1 MAKLSDVVEITVSA
15 NTRTPTQAGFGTP
28 LALAYHAA
36 FSEDYRRYTDLDG
49 LEDDGF
55 DSTNPVHKM
64 VTSAFSQDPRP
75 PAVIVGRLPAAHTHT
90 QTVTITSAVEGAH
103 VQLEVLPPGSN
114 TWVEIDYTILAAATT
129 TTVATAVELL
139 IEAVAGVNASSAV
152 AVITVV
158 PATNGDVVFIR
169 GPGGGHP
176 VNCTIAETTPD
187 ANYDDQLSVIY
198 GQTKD
203 FYGVCLDTNSHAN
216 VDLVAAWTETRTL
229 MFGYQT
235 QDSAEK
241 LGTGT
246 LASGLQSSAYVRTW
260 GKWVEDAEE
269 YSQVGWMA
277 KCFAKPA
284 GSITWM
290 FKEVVGDTP
299 VTLTDTEEANLNT
312 VNLNYT
318 VTVAGFNYVQKGKM
332 ASGQFIDITHGKDA
346 LTARIQEAVFGK
358 MVTADKLPY
367 EDVEVDGVCGTVLS
381 AMRAFETIKFLKAG
395 TSTCTG
401 PSVDDIADADKAERL
416 LPDIVFG
423 AQLGGAFHKIRIR
436 GNLEL

>member
-1 MAKLSDVVEITVSA
+1 MAKLSDVVEVSVSA
-15 NTRTPTQAGFGTP
+15 NTRTPTQTGFGTP
-28 LALAYHAA
+28 LCLAYHSLFA
-36 FSEDYRRYTDLDG
+36 EDYRRYTDIDG
-49 LEDDGF
+49 LEDDGA
-55 DSTNPVHKM
+55 DSTDPIHKM
-64 VTSAFSQDPRP
+64 VTAAFSQDPRP
-75 PAVIVGRLPAAHTHT
+75 PAVLVGRLPAAHTHT
-90 QTVTITSAVEGAH
+90 QTVTITSATEGDH
-103 VQLEVLPPGSN
+103 IQLEVLAPGTN
-114 TWVEIDYTILAAATT
+114 TWTSIDYTVLAAATT

-139 IEAVAGVNASSAV
+139 IEAVAGVNASSAL

-169 GPGGGHP
+169 GPEGGHP

-203 FYGVCLDTNSHAN
+203 FYGIALDTNSHVN

-235 QDSAEK
+235 QDSEEK

-246 LASGLQSSAYVRTW
+246 LASGLQTSAYVRTW

-299 VTLTDTEEANLNT
+299 VTLTDTEETNLKA
-312 VNLNYT
+312 VNLNFT
-318 VTVAGFNYVQKGKM
+318 VRVASLNYVQQGKL

-346 LTARIQEAVFGK
+346 LTARIQEAVFAK
-358 MVTADKLPY
+358 MVNADKLPY
-367 EDVEVDGVCGTVLS
+367 EDVEIDGICGTVLS
-381 AMRAFETIKFLKAG
+381 VMRQFETIKFLKAG

-401 PSVDDIADADKAERL
+401 PAADDVSDADKAERL

-423 AQLGGAFHKIRIR
+423 ATLGGAFHKIQIR
-436 GNLEL
+436 GNLSL